1 MIRFSFKR
9 FRQLAR
15 WVFLNRPRQS
25 LAELATLWKVQ
36 VLLRLLP
43 RESTRAFAA
52 TLVLGAVCGLV
63 AVAFHG
69 SLEWASDHVWALLAG
84 IRSPLLGAVGIVLAP
99 ALAAWIAGVLLVRSR
114 LPAAGSGIPQVKA
127 ALAGLSPVHGM
138 RVAAAKFALCVIQ
151 VGGGASLGRE
161 GPTVQ
166 ICAALAP
173 PVLKLF
179 ALPRSFV
186 RRFLPVAAAAGIAAA
201 FNTPIAAVTFAM
213 EELMGSSTHTAM
225 TGLVVAAAIAAILEK
240 LILGGQALFHVPA
253 WSFGSLAS
261 LPSFL
266 VLGILGGLSGVLFH
280 RWLLEMR
287 ARFQSFSRVSIPL
300 RMAIGALFTGAAIWV
315 AIAFLGS
322 RGIAGPGYALLDGTL
337 HEELSHGQTAGLL
350 PLKFFATI
358 ASYSSGGVGGIF
370 SPVLAMGSLLGS
382 LVGWLQRG
390 LPWADATPLGAFA
403 LVGMG
408 TFFASVIQAPIT
420 SVLILFEL
428 TGNYGLILPLMLS
441 NMASF
446 LIARKM
452 NPVPIYDALL
462 LQDGI
467 DLHAESEP
475 HQLAVG
481 DLSSHVVA
489 RFPSSTRLE
498 DFRLQ
503 GGRLP
508 CLVEESDGTCLGLVD
523 EIPPGR
529 AGETPLRDVL
539 RTRVSLKETDP
550 VFPALSLLSQ
560 KGHPWLPVV
569 DKAGKAVGLFSA
581 KEALIRLDAQ
591 EWRKRGP
598 D

>member
-1 MIRFSFKR
+1 LIRFSFKR

-15 WVFLNRPRQS
+15 WVFLNKPRQS
-25 LAELATLWKVQ
+25 LAELATVWKVQ
-36 VLLRLLP
+36 VLLRLFP

-69 SLEWASDHVWALLAG
+69 SLEWASSHVWALLAG
-84 IRSPLLGAVGIVLAP
+84 IRSPVFGAVGIILVP
-99 ALAAWIAGVLLVRSR
+99 ALAAWIAGTILVRSK

-127 ALAGLSPVHGM
+127 ALAGLSPVYGL
-138 RVAAAKFALCVIQ
+138 RVAVVKFALCVIQ

-179 ALPRSFV
+179 ALPKSFL

-213 EELMGSSTHTAM
+213 EELMGSSTPTAM

-240 LILGGQALFHVPA
+240 LMLGGRVLFQAPA
-253 WSFGSLAS
+253 WTFDSLAS
-261 LPSFL
+261 LPAFL
-266 VLGILGGLSGVLFH
+266 ILGILGGFSGVLFH
-280 RWLLEMR
+280 RLLLEIR
-287 ARFQSFSRVSIPL
+287 ARFTAL
-300 RMAIGALFTGAAIWV
+300 RMPVPVKMAIGGLVTGVAIW
-315 AIAFLGS
+315 IGMAFLGNK
-322 RGIAGPGYALLDGTL
+322 GIAGPGYALLQGSL

-350 PLKFFATI
+350 PLKFFATL

-370 SPVLAMGSLLGS
+370 SPVLAIGSLLGS

-428 TGNYGLILPLMLS
+428 TGNYGLILPLMLA

-446 LIARKM
+446 LIAKKM

-467 DLHAESEP
+467 DLHAESVV
-475 HQLAVG
+475 HQLTVG
-481 DLSSHVVA
+481 DLAGHVVA

-498 DFRLQ
+498 DFKLQ
-503 GGRLP
+503 HGTVP
-508 CLVEESDGTCLGLVD
+508 CVVEEPDGTCLGIVD
-523 EIPPGR
+523 DIPPD
-529 AGETPLRDVL
+529 ADGETLLRDIL
-539 RTRVSLKETDP
+539 RTRVSLRETDP

-569 DKAGKAVGLFSA
+569 DKAGKAVGLFSI
-581 KEALIRLDAQ
+581 KETLIRLDAEAWLKQ
-591 EWRKRGP
+591 G
-598 D
+598 

>member
-1 MIRFSFKR
+1 MIRLSLKR
-9 FRQLAR
+9 FRHLTR
-15 WVFLNRPRQS
+15 WVFFHKPRQS
-25 LAELATLWKVQ
+25 LAELGILWRVQ

-63 AVAFHG
+63 TVAFHG
-69 SLEWASDHVWALLAG
+69 SLEWASYKVGFLLREIPSPYGAFG
-84 IRSPLLGAVGIVLAP
+84 IILVP
-99 ALAAWIAGVLLVRSR
+99 ALAAWLAGILLVRSR

-127 ALAGLSPVHGM
+127 ALAGLSPVHGI
-138 RVAAAKFALCVIQ
+138 RVGVVKFALCVIQ

-179 ALPRSFV
+179 ALPKAFL

-213 EELMGSSTHTAM
+213 EELMGSSTPTAM

-240 LILGGQALFHVPA
+240 LLLGGHPLFSAPA
-253 WSFGSLAS
+253 WTFDSLAS

-266 VLGILGGLSGVLFH
+266 ILGILGGFLGVLFH
-280 RWLLEMR
+280 RWLLDLR
-287 ARFQSFSRVSIPL
+287 ARFQSLRRLSIPL
-300 RMAIGALFTGAAIWV
+300 QMALGGLITGVAIW
-315 AIAFLGS
+315 IGTAFLGND
-322 RGIAGPGYALLDGTL
+322 GIAGPGYALLEASL
-337 HEELSHGQTAGLL
+337 HEHLSHGQTLGLL
-350 PLKFFATI
+350 PLKFMATL
-358 ASYSSGGVGGIF
+358 ASYCSGGVGGIF
-370 SPVLAMGSLLGS
+370 SPVLAIGSLLGS
-382 LVGWLQRG
+382 LVGWLQRD

-428 TGNYGLILPLMLS
+428 TGNYGLIIPLMLA

-462 LQDGI
+462 LQDGV
-467 DLHAESEP
+467 DLHGSTES
-475 HQLAVG
+475 HQLTVG
-481 DLSSHVVA
+481 DLCDGEIV
-489 RFPSSTRLE
+489 RFPSSTRVYSFWLE
-498 DFRLQ
+498 
-503 GGRLP
+503 GGSLP
-508 CLVEESDGTCLGLVD
+508 CIVEEADGTCLGLVD
-523 EIPPGR
+523 EVPDSPD
-529 AGETPLRDVL
+529 PDLMLRDFL
-539 RTRVSLKETDP
+539 RSRVSLREKDP

-560 KGHPWLPVV
+560 QGHPWLPVV
-569 DKAGKAVGLFSA
+569 DKSGKAVGIFGTR
-581 KEALIRLDAQ
+581 EALARLSEDGY
-591 EWRKRGP
+591 KTS
-598 D
+598 